1 MCRLRGA
8 TKQPSPTWGR
18 LPGSKVF
25 TRPSPWD
32 LLIPDL
38 CTFAPDIPSV
48 CVQNVISLHPRQ
60 PPSPAFN
67 PSSEPVTSCKPVT
80 SGSPVQPPACG
91 LGSMKNHL
99 LTNRSVLH
107 PVFHLCAWL
116 TMSLCWKTPTQPSKP
131 PSSVPPG
138 EQDISGR
145 FPSTF
150 LLLSCFLANYIVGTL
165 HVRLRYAAASSW
177 EAELSHQLGSGPQ
190 WPSGTLG

>member
-8 TKQPSPTWGR
+8 PKQQPSPTWGR

-48 CVQNVISLHPRQ
+48 CVQNVISVHPRQ

-131 PSSVPPG
+131 GLVAVSLTSSFNPPPTLQGPRKEIKACKPSRCP
-138 EQDISGR
+138 EWCWR
-145 FPSTF
+145 
-150 LLLSCFLANYIVGTL
+150 
-165 HVRLRYAAASSW
+165 H
-177 EAELSHQLGSGPQ
+177 
-190 WPSGTLG
+190 